1 VHDSADLESRGV
13 PTVFIATEPFVDGA
27 EAQARALGVEPIGV
41 FVPHPIQDRT
51 NDEVRVIAD
60 EAVAK
65 IVNGLTTGG
74 ISFSRN

>member
-1 VHDSADLESRGV
+1 MHDSADLESRGV

-27 EAQARALGVEPIGV
+27 EAQARALGVAPIGV

-51 NDEVRVIAD
+51 DDEVRVIAD

-65 IVNGLTTGG
+65 IVTGLTAEKP
-74 ISFSRN
+74 